1 MSALMALLLDLLLV
15 CSWGEDWIFELPV
28 ASPQMTAIELKAFQA
43 GMRRY
48 PQDPNSTEP
57 SPPIHMYI
65 MVLHKRLSLTVTSI
79 VGLPNKMSFR
89 FDAGDV
95 SVRLPVAEPTT
106 PGAES
111 APVCSGAILHPVG
124 EGSSSQTWRTG
135 QSTSTSGR

>member
-1 MSALMALLLDLLLV
+1 MGGGRARAVRCREPPASAVSALALLLDLLLV

-65 MVLHKRLSLTVTSI
+65 MVLHKRLSLTVTSV
-79 VGLPNKMSFR
+79 VGLSNKMSFR
-89 FDAGDV
+89 
-95 SVRLPVAEPTT
+95 
-106 PGAES
+106 
-111 APVCSGAILHPVG
+111 
-124 EGSSSQTWRTG
+124 
-135 QSTSTSGR
+135 TS